1 MVLNEGFVLLSAHV
15 SDGMLVLRS
24 LLLPAFVCKI
34 SCSVVLYSVLLDE
47 IQH

>member
-1 MVLNEGFVLLSAHV
+1 MVLNEGFVLLATHD

-34 SCSVVLYSVLLDE
+34 SCSVVLYSVLLNE
-47 IQH
+47 VQH